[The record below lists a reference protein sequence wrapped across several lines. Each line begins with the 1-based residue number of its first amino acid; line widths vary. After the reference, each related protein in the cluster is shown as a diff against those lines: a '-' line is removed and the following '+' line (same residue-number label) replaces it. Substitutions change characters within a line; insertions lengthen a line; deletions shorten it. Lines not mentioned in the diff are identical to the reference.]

1 MNDDFTDWLVNRE
14 ECIMD
19 LDEEELKATR
29 RLNGTAELTAD
40 EMFKR
45 LGYSKSIVEE
55 KIDIMSDISTI
66 ARLPEK
72 RKYFRIAKVT
82 IEYEEN
88 ILDVD
93 YPAKIIFSLKNKE
106 ISKEYKDYGDTIYS
120 IPITMQELKAINK
133 KCKELEWLDE

>member
-1 MNDDFTDWLVNRE
+1 MDDDFTDWLVNRE

-19 LDEEELKATR
+19 LDEEELRATR
-29 RLNGTAELTAD
+29 KLNGANELTAD
-40 EMFKR
+40 KMFES
-45 LGYSKSIVEE
+45 LGYSKSIVEKE
-55 KIDIMSDISTI
+55 SDMPDISTI
-66 ARLPEK
+66 AKLPER
-72 RKYFRIAKVT
+72 RKYFQETKAS

-133 KCKELEWLDE
+133 KVEELGWLDE